1 MRMPSFTAEL
11 SLYNRSGRY
20 RHAPNR
26 ASGVTRRD
34 ILPQYEV
41 DYFTDDGCW
50 EMDCFYDDDT
60 DEWQYCDIYGPYC

>member
-11 SLYNRSGRY
+11 SLYDNGGRY
-20 RHAPNR
+20 RHALNR
-26 ASGVTRRD
+26 ATDVTRRN

-41 DYFTDDGCW
+41 DYVTDDGCW

-60 DEWQYCDIYGPYC
+60 GAWQYCDIYGPYC